1 MCTDFHRSA
10 GSSADGSRLPV
21 IDLGSTWAFTY
32 MTRSGTKNPQQQQQ
46 QQQQQGEPSSLGS
59 SFSATGGTSALS
71 SQYENAIHHIADI
84 SNVRIKNIYLSLI
97 TATRLKSSG
106 PSTAT

>member
-1 MCTDFHRSA
+1 MCTDLHRSA

-32 MTRSGTKNPQQQQQ
+32 MTRSGTKNPQ

-84 SNVRIKNIYLSLI
+84 SNVRIKNIYLSRI